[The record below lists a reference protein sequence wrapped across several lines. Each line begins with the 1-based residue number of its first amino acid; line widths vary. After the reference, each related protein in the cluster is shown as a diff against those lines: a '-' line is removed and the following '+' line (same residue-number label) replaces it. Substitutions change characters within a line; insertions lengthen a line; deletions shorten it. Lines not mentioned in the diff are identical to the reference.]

1 MKNKLTYFLLLILT
15 FSCNK
20 NDFSETEMYFTT
32 DKETYKTDDNFEIT
46 ALIYPKNGE
55 KKIRIFK
62 NLNNIKISFHSN
74 VEGQEF
80 SQELRK
86 YFIEG
91 PSLTEDESEYLDEFT
106 ISKTQPFKKT
116 FKGVISENK
125 EKIIFEISELNI
137 SDSIEKSELLSN
149 PKITI
154 KGNCHTVYSG
164 IEEYFTPKGIEILI
178 E

>member
-32 DKETYKTDDNFEIT
+32 DKETYKTGDGFEIT
-46 ALIYPKNGE
+46 LLIYPKDGE
-55 KKIRIFK
+55 KKIRILK
-62 NLNNIKISFHSN
+62 NLNNVKISFHSN
-74 VEGQEF
+74 VEVSGF
-80 SQELRK
+80 SQELKK

-91 PSLTEDESEYLDEFT
+91 PSLTQDESEYLDEFT
-106 ISKTQPFKKT
+106 ISNTKPFKKT
-116 FKGVISENK
+116 FKGKISENK
-125 EKIIFEISELNI
+125 QKIILEIPELKI
-137 SDSIEKSELLSN
+137 SDSIEKSKLLVN

-164 IEEYFTPKGIEILI
+164 IQENFTPKDIQIVI
-178 E
+178 K

>member
-1 MKNKLTYFLLLILT
+1 MKNKLTYLLLLILT

-20 NDFSETEMYFTT
+20 NDFSDTEMYFTT
-32 DKETYKTDDNFEIT
+32 DKETYKTDDTFEIT
-46 ALIYPKNGE
+46 VLIYPKNGE

-62 NLNNIKISFHSN
+62 NLNNLKISFHSN
-74 VEGQEF
+74 VEDLGF
-80 SQELRK
+80 SQELKK

-125 EKIIFEISELNI
+125 EKIIFEIPELNI
-137 SDSIEKSELLSN
+137 LDSIEKSELLLN

-164 IEEYFTPKGIEILI
+164 IEENFTPKDIEILI
-178 E
+178 K